1 MTRMTGRLTRAALI
15 SAFVASSAA
24 TAAEPCLQPREAEDL
39 VVFVLPALMDAMAR
53 KCSPLLPANA
63 TLSRSGTTL
72 AARYRLDSNAAWP
85 NAKLAFD
92 KISGGGTLSFL
103 SEDVNRAV
111 IEQASSAA
119 IVAEFKTKDC
129 TVVDR
134 FVGALSPLPARNVAQ
149 LVSLL
154 MEIGGKNE
162 EKSPMNICPAG
173 APK

>member
-1 MTRMTGRLTRAALI
+1 MTRMTERLARAALI
-15 SAFVASSAA
+15 SACVASSAA
-24 TAAEPCLQPREAEDL
+24 SAAEPCLQPREAEDL
-39 VVFVLPALMDAMAR
+39 VVFVLPALMEAMAR

-63 TLSRSGTTL
+63 TLSRSGTAL
-72 AARYRLDSNAAWP
+72 SMRYRPESSAAWP
-85 NAKLAFD
+85 SAKLAFD
-92 KISGGGTLSFL
+92 KISGGDTLSFL

-119 IVAEFKTKDC
+119 IVAEFKAKDC
-129 TVVDR
+129 TMVDR

-149 LVSLL
+149 LVSLF
-154 MEIGGKNE
+154 MEIGGKE